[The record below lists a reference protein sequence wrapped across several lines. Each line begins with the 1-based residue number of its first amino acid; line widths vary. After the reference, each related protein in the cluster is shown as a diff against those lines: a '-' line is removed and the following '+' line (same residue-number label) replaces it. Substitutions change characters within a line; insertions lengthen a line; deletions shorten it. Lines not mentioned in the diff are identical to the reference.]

1 MMSRILRHTV
11 VRNVFY
17 HLYDYTF
24 TCFIVIYDSEE
35 IDRRMKLE
43 NYAVFLLF
51 TKHILCK
58 VFKMQKIRSNV
69 PAKKELKIS

>member
-1 MMSRILRHTV
+1 MSRILRRTI

-43 NYAVFLLF
+43 NYAAFLLF

-58 VFKMQKIRSNV
+58 VFNMQKIRSNV
-69 PAKKELKIS
+69 PAKKGLKIS